1 MIFTNIWDT
10 NFLLSVSFPETN
22 KKKQTNDQSQLI
34 GSGKY
39 ATANCDN
46 WPTNV
51 LPFPDDFPFLITSR
65 LNAKHETKHYSLTPT
80 PSRVGKSERLCYS
93 EETKKW
99 NSVFLF
105 MNYSCVTDRH
115 HKCLKNRW

>member
-46 WPTNV
+46 
-51 LPFPDDFPFLITSR
+51 
-65 LNAKHETKHYSLTPT
+65 
-80 PSRVGKSERLCYS
+80 
-93 EETKKW
+93 
-99 NSVFLF
+99 
-105 MNYSCVTDRH
+105 
-115 HKCLKNRW
+115 